1 MILVPIDDAMWLCT
15 TLGLGLRIVPIP
27 GQHRQN
33 PETNKRGR
41 PEGMNDT
48 TRHEPIFLLAI
59 PNLAASN
66 NSSSLLDSAN
76 LEHWQLVYDKM
87 ILGIDKIIMTK
98 AGKQE
103 SSIHSPIIPHG
114 TSLDLLLLYQTTCNP
129 I

>member
-1 MILVPIDDAMWLCT
+1 
-15 TLGLGLRIVPIP
+15 
-27 GQHRQN
+27 
-33 PETNKRGR
+33 
-41 PEGMNDT
+41 
-48 TRHEPIFLLAI
+48 
-59 PNLAASN
+59 
-66 NSSSLLDSAN
+66 